1 MRQRTSFQRIDMR
14 EARRLIT
21 RRDVLVLDVRD
32 AESFNRAHIKGARN
46 VSIVTLSDVINTTP
60 KSMIILIYCY
70 RGYASQEYAQIFS
83 DFGFPIVYSL
93 DGGYDAWSNRPRMA
107 SSMIRQAAAYQ

>member
-21 RRDVLVLDVRD
+21 RRDVIVLDVRD

-46 VSIVTLSDVINTTP
+46 VSVVTLAEVIDTTP

-93 DGGYDAWSNRPRMA
+93 DGGYDAWSNRPRIS
-107 SSMIRQAAAYQ
+107 SSMITQAAAYQ

>member
-1 MRQRTSFQRIDMR
+1 MKQRTPFQRIDMR
-14 EARRLIT
+14 EAQRMIT

-32 AESFNRAHIKGARN
+32 ANSFNKAHIERARN

-60 KSMIILIYCY
+60 KNMIILIYCY

-93 DGGYDAWSNRPRMA
+93 DGGFDAWSSRLRIPDNLV
-107 SSMIRQAAAYQ
+107 RQAPAYQ

>member
-1 MRQRTSFQRIDMR
+1 MKQRTPFQRIDMR
-14 EARRLIT
+14 EAQRMIT

-32 AESFNRAHIKGARN
+32 ADSFNNGHIKGARN
-46 VSIVTLSDVINTTP
+46 VSILTLSDVIETTP

-70 RGYASQEYAQIFS
+70 HGYASQEYAQIFS

-93 DGGYDAWSNRPRMA
+93 DGGFDAWSNRLRIPDNL
-107 SSMIRQAAAYQ
+107 IRLAAAYQ